1 MAEDDQKTSTADTGT
16 EDQDKSTATGVEDQQ
31 PEPSEDKAT
40 SAGEEDDK
48 GTEDED
54 QGADEDEGEGSAP
67 SKNENKLA
75 YQIRQLSSNN
85 PLMSRLQE
93 RVQPWVDN
101 AEDAA
106 EKRDRQRDVNEYI
119 REAARAQDDIKRDNE
134 VVVRE
139 IGLFNPN
146 SPDYN
151 QALTQRA
158 YAQYARDMAVEDQNG
173 AVDGNGN
180 PIIVGYRMRLVD
192 FMREKAEDFGFQSK
206 KPVSEKQ
213 PGKPQS
219 KSKNAKAQMDAAA
232 DSRGGS
238 SNSTGKDTEKK
249 DPFLEGFDNPYGRH
263 APAGAHDFSRR
274 Q

>member
-1 MAEDDQKTSTADTGT
+1 MADEDQKTSTAGDGT
-16 EDQDKSTATGVEDQQ
+16 EDQDKSTTTAVEDQK

-54 QGADEDEGEGSAP
+54 QGADEDEGEDSAP
-67 SKNENKLA
+67 SKKENKLA

-93 RVQPWVDN
+93 RVQPWVED
-101 AEDAA
+101 ATDAA
-106 EKRDRQRDVNEYI
+106 EKRERQRDVNEYI
-119 REAARAQDDIKRDNE
+119 REASRAQDDIKRDNE
-134 VVVRE
+134 QVIRE

-146 SPDYN
+146 SADYN
-151 QALTQRA
+151 QGLHQRA
-158 YAQYARDMAVEDQNG
+158 LAQYARDMAVEDQNG

-180 PIIVGYRMRLVD
+180 PIIVGYRMRLID
-192 FMREKAEDFGFQSK
+192 FMREKAEDYGFQSK
-206 KPVSEKQ
+206 KPVTEKQ
-213 PGKPQS
+213 PGKPS
-219 KSKNAKAQMDAAA
+219 SKNAKARMDAAA

-263 APAGAHDFSRR
+263 NPTGAHDFSKR
-274 Q
+274 